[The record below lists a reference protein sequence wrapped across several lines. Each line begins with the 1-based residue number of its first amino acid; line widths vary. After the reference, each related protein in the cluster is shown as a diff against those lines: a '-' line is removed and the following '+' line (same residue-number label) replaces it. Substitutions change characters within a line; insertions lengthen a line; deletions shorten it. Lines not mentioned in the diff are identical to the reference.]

1 MDKNSEKQKVGYVDG
16 FVLVVPQEKTDAY
29 KKMAKEGAKMWMK
42 YGALGYKE
50 CMGDDLNLQQMGNQK
65 TRSFIEMA
73 KAKEGDTVWF
83 SYIEY
88 KSKAHRDAVNKKVM
102 ADMDKQAEKYK
113 DMEMPFEMKKMA
125 VGGFKVSVGF

>member
-1 MDKNSEKQKVGYVDG
+1 MDKNIKKEKIGYVDG
-16 FVLVVPQEKTDAY
+16 FVLVVPADKVEAY
-29 KKMAKEGAKMWMK
+29 KKMAREGGKMWMK
-42 YGALGYKE
+42 FGALGYRE
-50 CMGDDLNLQQMGNQK
+50 CMGDDLNPQEMGNQK

-102 ADMDKQAEKYK
+102 AEMGKQAEKYK

-125 VGGFKVSVGF
+125 TGGFKVVVGF